1 MYVRI
6 ISMSVLCVG
15 AGPCDGPFPRP
26 RSPTKRLKI
35 YNLNNYFELEKKP
48 QPDPA
53 FSNLLSTEEPLK

>member
-26 RSPTKRLKI
+26 RSPKKRLKI
-35 YNLNNYFELEKKP
+35 YNLNNYFELERNHSLTRRFP
-48 QPDPA
+48 TFCPRRNP
-53 FSNLLSTEEPLK
+53 